1 MIISTWNV
9 RGLNQPLKQ
18 KELKLFLQK
27 HKIDP
32 LGCLETRVKQFKSQ
46 TILNKVAHGWNSK
59 CNYLEAV
66 NGRIWLLWRSTT
78 QVKILETNEQFMQCY
93 VENQSG
99 SLKAYVTIVYARNT
113 ATERTPLWSALVRMG
128 ATITDPWVLSG
139 DINSV
144 LSSFDRLG
152 SDIC

>member
-1 MIISTWNV
+1 MVERPMQGEPSTSRGGNKYTPLLSLATEGDTQGTWRSSKVSMIISTWNV

-59 CNYLEAV
+59 CNYPEAV
-66 NGRIWLLWRSTT
+66 NGTNL
-78 QVKILETNEQFMQCY
+78 VALEIYYTGEDFGN
-93 VENQSG
+93 
-99 SLKAYVTIVYARNT
+99 K
-113 ATERTPLWSALVRMG
+113 
-128 ATITDPWVLSG
+128 
-139 DINSV
+139 
-144 LSSFDRLG
+144 
-152 SDIC
+152 